1 MKVLIADD
9 HAIFREGLR
18 LILGESGRQFR
29 VGEAANREELLE
41 RVQQDDWQVIIL
53 DISFPGC
60 SGLELL
66 HELKALRPAVP
77 VLVLS
82 MYAEEQYAVRALRS
96 GAAGYLTKSGASD
109 ELLKAIEKLA
119 RGGRYV
125 TPAVADLLAG
135 EIAGD
140 AQHETHRLLS
150 DREFEVFLFIARG
163 STPTEIAACLNLS
176 VKTVSTYRSRILE
189 KMGFKTNARII
200 HYAIEHRLL

>member
-66 HELKALRPAVP
+66 RELKALRPAVP

-125 TPAVADLLAG
+125 TPAVVDLLAG

-150 DREFEVFLFIARG
+150 DREFEVFLSIARG

-189 KMGFKTNARII
+189 KMGFKTNAQII
-200 HYAIEHRLL
+200 HYAIEHHLI